1 VAVGRRARPARPVPA
16 RRAAVPNAPGGG
28 VGLWHYVVF
37 TASVLAVVAADLVT
51 SARRHAPPSPRAAA
65 FWVVGWLA
73 LAAGFGLWLGHTFG
87 TPHALA
93 FFAAYVTEEALSLD
107 NMMVFVAVFGY
118 FAIPSEL
125 QHRVLGWGITGAVI
139 MRALMIFAG
148 VELLQRFGWITY
160 IFGAFLVFGGLRL
173 LRPQR
178 GEGATGGWTVRLVNR
193 VVPVTRGLRGP
204 SFFARVDGHPAV
216 TPLFVTL
223 IVIEL
228 SDVVFATDSIP
239 AVFGVTRDPFL
250 VYTSNILAVLGM
262 RSLYFLIAGALPR
275 LRFLR
280 LGLAAILVFVGG
292 KMLAADVLEIPIG
305 ISLLAIMLAIGTA
318 TVASIVWQRHHP
330 QR

>member
-1 VAVGRRARPARPVPA
+1 MP
-16 RRAAVPNAPGGG
+16 PNAPGSV
-28 VGLWHYVVF
+28 VGFWHYAVF
-37 TASVLAVVAADLVT
+37 TAVLLAVVGADLVT
-51 SARRHAPPSPRAAA
+51 SARRKAPPSPRAAA
-65 FWVVGWLA
+65 VWVVGWLA
-73 LAAGFGLWLGHTFG
+73 LAAAFGFWLGHVFG
-87 TPHALA
+87 TPHSLA

-125 QHRVLGWGITGAVI
+125 QHRVLGWGIAGAIV
-139 MRALMIFAG
+139 MRALMIYAG
-148 VELLQRFGWITY
+148 VELLDRVGWITY
-160 IFGAFLVFGGLRL
+160 VFGAFLVVGGLRL

-178 GEGATGGWTVRLVNR
+178 NTGPTGGWIVRGVNR
-193 VVPVTRGLRGP
+193 LVPVTEGLRGA
-204 SFFARVDGHPAV
+204 SFFARLDGRRAV

-239 AVFGVTRDPFL
+239 AVFGVTRDPYL

-262 RSLYFLIAGALPR
+262 RSLYFLVAGVLPR

-292 KMLAADVLEIPIG
+292 KMLAADVIEIPIG
-305 ISLLAIMLAIGTA
+305 WSLLAILSAIGAA
-318 TVASIVWQRHHP
+318 TVASLIRERRHP
-330 QR
+330 ER